1 MIEKEDVLNARIE
14 SGELSHFD
22 AESEKPK
29 HLNTRL
35 TFYPAGTI
43 EVSIAN
49 DSSVP
54 GSILL
59 PYPFALKNPFV
70 QFTDSFSQ
78 NKPFFR
84 VCGHPIF
91 FSQRCSSISKFKIYK
106 IFIPI
111 LCSHSAPRA
120 ADTGMQ
126 YRQIHDF
133 FHDLF
138 YSICISVKL

>member
-1 MIEKEDVLNARIE
+1 LNVRIE
-14 SGELSHFD
+14 SGALSRFD
-22 AESEKPK
+22 AESEKSK

-43 EVSIAN
+43 EVPIAN
-49 DSSVP
+49 DSGVP

-70 QFTDSFSQ
+70 QFTNFCTQRESYVG
-78 NKPFFR
+78 

-91 FSQRCSSISKFKIYK
+91 FSQRCSSISKFKIYE
-106 IFIPI
+106 IFIPL
-111 LCSHSAPRA
+111 LCSYSALKA

-138 YSICISVKL
+138 YSICVSVKL

>member
-14 SGELSHFD
+14 SGELSQFD

-43 EVSIAN
+43 EVPIAN
-49 DSSVP
+49 DSGVP

-78 NKPFFR
+78 NKLFL
-84 VCGHPIF
+84 GL
-91 FSQRCSSISKFKIYK
+91 SG
-106 IFIPI
+106 IPNRI
-111 LCSHSAPRA
+111 NGQNH
-120 ADTGMQ
+120 
-126 YRQIHDF
+126 
-133 FHDLF
+133 
-138 YSICISVKL
+138 